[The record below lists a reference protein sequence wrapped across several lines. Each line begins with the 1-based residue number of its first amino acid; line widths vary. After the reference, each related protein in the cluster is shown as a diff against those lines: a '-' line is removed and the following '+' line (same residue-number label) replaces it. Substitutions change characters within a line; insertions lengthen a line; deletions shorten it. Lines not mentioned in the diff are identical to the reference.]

1 MNMKSLLINICLLLT
16 IIVSCT
22 DTEIMDSTFTLEVKG
37 FVEEECYTFGEEQPL
52 YLWASKN
59 WADNQVSEVTYEVY
73 PEALEAYNSSE
84 GTSYKLLP
92 ESCYRIEQDSFSI
105 DDETQ
110 YAKFRVM
117 YSPEQIIAEGG
128 SYNTVEYALPLRILV
143 NGVPMEDRY
152 GCVIVGFNVNKALIS
167 ISNPRET
174 SITIDNSVS
183 QEIAMTFGVNYNN
196 IEWVQLDFSING
208 ELIDKY
214 NQEHGTSYLPFPMED
229 LSYLTEEFELERE
242 VDVDSA
248 LFYADMAHLDQTQE
262 YLLAIRLDNVSST
275 RCKID
280 PENNTRYVIFSNPRI
295 PQSYWDV
302 KTSSNDG
309 SHQAANLK
317 DDDMNTYWLWNWS
330 ANTLP
335 EQITYTLK
343 DVNQLVT
350 LERIE
355 LYPEE
360 SGSTWGAG
368 KDITVYVTQD
378 LISWRKV
385 KSYEAAESNPNG
397 FFIELDEPIECVG
410 VRIDIENYHE
420 GKNGIAYKEIYIQ
433 GKLSE
438 NPNPPTVTKLPQSSW
453 TVTSSSKSSFAGDK
467 PASAMN
473 DDVIGASG
481 FWVWDNN
488 AKVLPEYITY
498 TLSDQTQ
505 TATISMIEVIPFVG
519 SNNWGGAKDITVEIT
534 TNGSTWTPVQE
545 YQAQLGANGRA
556 NESGYTIQLDSP
568 VECKAIRLK
577 ITSIYDNAG
586 VAFSEIYMWG
596 KLN

>member
-208 ELIDKY
+208 ELIDEY

-295 PQSYWDV
+295 PQSKWRV
-302 KTSSNDG
+302 SASSTIEG
-309 SHQAANLK
+309 SATNLA
-317 DDDMNTYWLWNWS
+317 DDNLTTFWMWNYNS
-330 ANTLP
+330 INLP
-335 EQITYTLK
+335 ENITFLLN
-343 DVNQLVT
+343 DMSELAVI
-350 LERIE
+350 ERIQ
-355 LYPEE
+355 LFARQYNNSWQGPENME
-360 SGSTWGAG
+360 
-368 KDITVYVTQD
+368 IYVTKD
-378 LISWRKV
+378 CETWEKV
-385 KSYEAAESNPNG
+385 KDYTVQLNADNLVNTDG
-397 FFIELDEPIECVG
+397 YYIELDEPVECVG
-410 VRIDIENYHE
+410 LRIDITSYYDNGVGFMEIYME
-420 GKNGIAYKEIYIQ
+420 GKMQ
-433 GKLSE
+433 E
-438 NPNPPTVTKLPQSSW
+438 NPNPPAIANRIPQDVWEVTTS
-453 TVTSSSKSSFAGDK
+453 TTSSGSPSDL
-467 PASAMN
+467 N
-473 DDVIGASG
+473 DGNENTNWLWQWS
-481 FWVWDNN
+481 NYQ
-488 AKVLPEYITY
+488 LPENITY
-498 TLSDQTQ
+498 TLTDQSQ
-505 TATISMIEVIPFVG
+505 TATIESIDVYAYNTGNPSWLGAKTIEVQVQ
-519 SNNWGGAKDITVEIT
+519 
-534 TNGSTWTPVQE
+534 NGDAWNTIQTYNV
-545 YQAQLGANGRA
+545 ALRDDGRA
-556 NESGYTIQLDSP
+556 DTDGYTIELDSP
-568 VECKAIRLK
+568 VQCKAIRLSV
-577 ITSIYDNAG
+577 TEVYSDG
-586 VAFSEIYMWG
+586 LSFGEIYMNG
-596 KLN
+596 ELN